1 MKMNE
6 QFGDLIVEIYKKTK
20 TLTEQKLKHL
30 GIGMGQL
37 HILMLYYGNPGGVY
51 SQTEMVQLLEIDKGN
66 ISRNIHKLMDK
77 NYLAPA
83 EMDHKKYQLTE
94 EGLVIK
100 SQIMTTFV
108 QMQSGMT
115 HGVSRQ
121 DLETTMAVL
130 KAISDNFKVME

>member
-37 HILMLYYGNPGGVY
+37 HILMLYYGKPGAIY
-51 SQTEMVQLLEIDKGN
+51 SQIEIVQLLDIDKGN

-77 NYLAPA
+77 KYLAPA

-94 EGLVIK
+94 EGLAIK
-100 SQIMTTFV
+100 SQIMSTFI

-115 HGVSRQ
+115 LGVNRE
-121 DLETTMAVL
+121 DLETTLAVL
-130 KAISDNFKVME
+130 RTISGNFEVRA

>member
-100 SQIMTTFV
+100 SQIMTTFI
-108 QMQSGMT
+108 QMQLGMT
-115 HGVSRQ
+115 LGVNRQ

-130 KAISDNFKVME
+130 KAISENFKVME